1 MFLNFLLNFVNL
13 NLKNT
18 FKKHKYYTLQYFKE
32 VLNDVKHRV
41 FYQLT
46 EKDPFELQPLGG
58 DKLPYPVN
66 WNEIN
71 DKKKLIVE
79 LGTGHGELIEF
90 LSGHNKDDLH
100 VGFEITKKYAKKSF
114 NRIKGRSNALV
125 FKMDG
130 YFAVEKLF
138 KANSINKVYILFP
151 DPWHKKRHEKRRPLR
166 SEWLEIVDQKLA
178 KNGEIFFAT
187 DWKDYYEFVLE
198 NYERSILPNKFS
210 IKKGKY
216 DPASF
221 HLPETHYYKKWH
233 EMGREFYYLHL
244 VKND

>member
-1 MFLNFLLNFVNL
+1 MFLNFLLKFIIL
-13 NLKNT
+13 NLKNS
-18 FKKHKYYTLQYFKE
+18 FKKHKYYTLQLLKE
-32 VLNDVKHRV
+32 VLNEVEHRV
-41 FYQLT
+41 FL
-46 EKDPFELQPLGG
+46 KISNKNLFDLQPLGG

-66 WNEIN
+66 WNELS

-90 LSGHNKDDLH
+90 LSKKNENHLH

-114 NRIKGRSNALV
+114 NRIKGRRNALV

-138 KANSINKVYILFP
+138 KVSSIDKVYILFP

-166 SEWLEIVDQKLA
+166 SEWLEIVDRKLA

-198 NYERSILPNKFS
+198 QLDNSSLPKRFS
-210 IKKGKY
+210 KKQGQY
-216 DPASF
+216 DPLKF
-221 HLPETHYYKKWH
+221 DLPETHYYKKWR
-233 EMGREFYYLHL
+233 EMNREFYFLHL
-244 VKND
+244 VKKD